1 MGHSRRLVAR
11 RTTFGA
17 RGVYRVGLLAF
28 AIAAVS
34 WVALASAAP
43 SSRPQRATPLSFQH
57 LGVEDG
63 LSASWVRATIEDH
76 RGFLWIAT
84 ADGLDR
90 YDGQAFVH
98 YRHVPGDPHSLGS
111 SEVAALFEDHAHR
124 LWVGAGSLFLYDR
137 DRERFDE
144 RPLWPPQEAESAA
157 PAVRAIA
164 EDPEGNL
171 WAATTMGLVKY
182 RPETGAITH
191 FRARPGDP
199 HSLSVDAVFCLAFDG
214 QGTLWVGTWRGL
226 DRFDVRTQSF
236 EHVALPRSGRSGPSP
251 SSDRGPRPRLVSALW
266 PSASGGVWAAVAGT
280 GLLRYDAGGGLLAEY
295 HPEPGEAASIA
306 SASILS
312 LAGDG
317 DRTLYVGHDN
327 AGLDVLDVAS
337 GTFTHNVTDPEDPTA
352 LSSPSVWS
360 LQLDEHGILWVGTFN
375 GGLDQVLPWG
385 QQFGLVRARRD
396 GLTNPHVTALAVD
409 RGTLWIGTDGG
420 GLHRFD
426 RSSGRWQVYR
436 RSPRLPSG
444 LPNDAVISLHVDRAG
459 IVWVGTWLGGLN
471 RLDPQTDRMVY
482 FPVRPIGRPGLHNF
496 SIRSII
502 EERHGLLL
510 LGTESGGVSTYDPR
524 SGRFGRLSDLYPAAT
539 EAGTVRALLEDA
551 HGNLWVGHGAD
562 VRNQGFDGVERFASD
577 GVMTRYVA
585 ATDTRQRKGLAP
597 GPVYALRA
605 DRRGNVWVGSRG
617 GLSCIAAGTETIRRY
632 GVADGLPSEVVTGLA
647 DEPAGNLWVG
657 TTRGLALMFG
667 ASSLPAKPRVLVFD
681 RRDGLQGLDFTPGA
695 TFQSPDG
702 EVFFGGQH
710 GITFFALGSIHLNLE
725 PPRVVL
731 TALRLF
737 NKPVPIAQPGSPL
750 TKSITETD
758 ALTLAYDQTVVAF
771 DFAALNY
778 VLPEKNRYAY
788 RLEGLDPGWNAVGN
802 RATAAYTNLGPG
814 SYVFRV
820 RASNNDGVW
829 NDRGV
834 ALRLTITPP
843 WWQRGLVRA
852 AALFLVAGVVFS
864 MHRLRVRRI
873 RRQNTRLAE
882 QVEART
888 RDLNALNT
896 TLASLN
902 SQLED
907 RVAERTTELEAEKE
921 RLAVTLRS
929 IGDGVIAT
937 DVEGRIVLINRVAE
951 QITGWASGEARGRSL
966 GDVMPLL
973 DRVSREPLPDPVA
986 AVLDR
991 GAVLDVPA
999 GATLVRKDGS
1009 EALIADSA
1017 APIRD
1022 RQSRIVGAVLVFRDV
1037 TERRRVEEQLQNTQ
1051 KLESLGILAGGIAH
1065 DFNNLLTGVFGLVDL
1080 ARHRSTPDTPIRK
1093 TLDRTLAVLD
1103 RARGLTGQLLTFS
1116 QAGEPVTVPLALGP
1130 LLESCAQFALS
1141 GSNVGCELDVAPDLW
1156 PCEGDERQLD
1166 QVIDNVLL
1174 NARQAMPQGG
1184 TVHVRAENVLVPD
1197 DVQVPVEPGRY
1208 VRVTVRDTGPG
1219 IPPELRSRIFEPFFT
1234 TKASGSGLGLA
1245 TSYSIIR
1252 KHRGHIEVLSES
1264 GDGAAFSVYL
1274 PASTE
1279 TPASCVEPLA
1289 EVPMGSGRILVVDDE
1304 SYVLEVASEM
1314 LESLGY
1320 TVTTAPDGEAAVG
1333 ACECALAEGAPFDAA
1348 ILDLTIPGGLG
1359 GVAAVPL
1366 LRRLDAHLPMIATS
1380 GYTGDRVMAD
1390 PQAYGFAATLSKPF
1404 TLADLAVVVARV
1416 LKGPGHV

>member
-1 MGHSRRLVAR
+1 VTYPRLRLVAR
-11 RTTFGA
+11 CSTFSR
-17 RGVYRVGLLAF
+17 RGGCRIGLLACG
-28 AIAAVS
+28 IAAVS
-34 WVALASAAP
+34 WAALAGAAP
-43 SSRPQRATPLSFQH
+43 SPRPRQTAPLSFRH

-63 LSASWVRATIEDH
+63 LSASWVRGTLEDH

-84 ADGLDR
+84 SDGLDR
-90 YDGQAFVH
+90 YDGQAFVR
-98 YRHVPGDPHSLGS
+98 YSHVPGDPHSLGRA
-111 SEVAALFEDHAHR
+111 EVAALFEDHAHR
-124 LWVGAGSLFLYDR
+124 LWVGAGGLFLYDR
-137 DRERFDE
+137 DHERFDE
-144 RPLWPPQEAESAA
+144 RHLWPPEQAGSAA
-157 PAVRAIA
+157 QTVRAIA

-171 WAATTMGLVKY
+171 WVATSMGLVRY
-182 RPETGAITH
+182 RPETGAVTH
-191 FRARPGDP
+191 FRARPHDP
-199 HSLSVDAVFCLAFDG
+199 QSLSLDAVFCLAFDG

-226 DRFDVRTQSF
+226 DRFDARTQSF
-236 EHVALPRSGRSGPSP
+236 EHVVLPRSGPSP
-251 SSDRGPRPRLVSALW
+251 SSGRGPRPRLVSALW
-266 PSASGGVWAAVAGT
+266 PSASGGVWVAVAGT
-280 GLLRYDAGGGLLAEY
+280 GLLRYDAAGGLLAEY
-295 HPEPGEAASIA
+295 YPEPGEAASIA

-360 LQLDEHGILWVGTFN
+360 LRLDEHGILWVGTFN

-396 GLTNPHVTALAVD
+396 GLTNPHVTALEAHH
-409 RGTLWIGTDGG
+409 RTLWIGTDGG

-426 RSSGRWQVYR
+426 RSSGRWRVYR
-436 RSPRLPSG
+436 RKPQLPSG
-444 LPNDAVISLHVDRAG
+444 LPSDAVISVHVDRGG
-459 IVWVGTWLGGLN
+459 IVWIGTWLGGLN

-482 FPVRPIGRPGLHNF
+482 FPVRPLGRPGLHTF

-502 EERHGLLL
+502 EDRQGRLL

-524 SGRFGRLSDLYPAAT
+524 SGRFGRLSDLYPTAT
-539 EAGTVRALLEDA
+539 EVGTVRALLEDT

-562 VRNQGFDGVERFASD
+562 VRNQGFDGVERFAASD
-577 GVMTRYVA
+577 GAMTRYVA
-585 ATDTRQRKGLAP
+585 ATDATQMKGLAP
-597 GPVYALRA
+597 GAVFALRE
-605 DRRGNVWVGSRG
+605 DRSGNVWVGSRG
-617 GLSCIAAGTETIRRY
+617 GLSCIAAGTGTIKRY
-632 GVADGLPSEVVTGLA
+632 GVADGLPSDVVTGIA
-647 DEPAGNLWVG
+647 DEPSGNLWVG

-725 PPRVVL
+725 APPVVL

-737 NKPVPIAQPGSPL
+737 NEPVPIAQPGSPL

-758 ALTLAYDQTVVAF
+758 ALTLAHDQTVVAF

-778 VLPEKNRYAY
+778 VLPQKNRYAY

-802 RATAAYTNLGPG
+802 RATAAYTNLEPG

-852 AALFLVAGVVFS
+852 AALCLVAGVVFS

-873 RRQNTRLAE
+873 RRQNARLAE
-882 QVEART
+882 QVEERT
-888 RDLNALNT
+888 RDLNALNA
-896 TLASLN
+896 TLGSLN

-951 QITGWASGEARGRSL
+951 QITGWASAEARGHSL
-966 GDVMPLL
+966 GNVMPLL

-999 GATLVRKDGS
+999 GATLVRKDGN
-1009 EALIADSA
+1009 ELLIADSA

-1037 TERRRVEEQLQNTQ
+1037 TERRRVEEQLQNAQ

-1080 ARHRSTPDTPIRK
+1080 ARHRSAPDTPIRK

-1116 QAGEPVTVPLALGP
+1116 QAGEPVTVPLALEP
-1130 LLESCAQFALS
+1130 LLESCSQFALS
-1141 GSNVGCELDVAPDLW
+1141 GSNVSCELDLAPDLW

-1166 QVIDNVLL
+1166 QVVDNVLL

-1252 KHRGHIEVLSES
+1252 KHRGHIEVLSEP
-1264 GDGAAFSVYL
+1264 GNGAAFSVYL
-1274 PASTE
+1274 PASTAP
-1279 TPASCVEPLA
+1279 PASRIESVA
-1289 EVPMGSGRILVVDDE
+1289 EVPMGTGRILVVDDE

-1320 TVTTAPDGEAAVG
+1320 TVTTVPDGEAAVG
-1333 ACECALAEGAPFDAA
+1333 ACQRALAEGAPFDAA

-1390 PQAYGFAATLSKPF
+1390 PQAYGFAATLGKPF

-1416 LKGPGHV
+1416 LEGWGRL